1 MQPII
6 SQDNN
11 MEKKA
16 QLLKERKLLTVI
28 ENLSK
33 ILVTDSGADTTL
45 QQALDYLI
53 SNLAVVDAAI
63 VWRYEPSTS
72 RLITMASSG
81 IDIKTL
87 QQARLNP
94 STGIIGR
101 VFQSGKGES
110 FTIDK
115 AIAAGADNIKIDLGV
130 KIPGLVFPTVA
141 ACIPLN
147 ADSVRYGVLLFLSLR
162 HGAAFTQKDILFF
175 QIAAYLLTL
184 YMKLH
189 AMGKA
194 IKEMDVI
201 GNDEQYKAGIVS
213 TLAHEM
219 RTPLTSIKGFS
230 TALLMKEVIY
240 SSEKQR
246 KFLEIIDRE
255 CDILENLITDHLE
268 SSTIDAGMMKIAL
281 QPVRLPRLA
290 EIAADDVGRRFPKH
304 SLLVDFA
311 DDFPLVDADPERIL
325 QVFRQLLDNAAKYS
339 PGGGLIVLQGM
350 ISVDE
355 AIISVSDEGVGIAP
369 EDLNHLFDRFF
380 RAGANSGAQIT
391 GTGLGL
397 PISRAI
403 IEAHEGRIWAES
415 QLGQGSKFCI
425 SLPLK
430 GPSQDLAD

>member
-1 MQPII
+1 MQPGI

-16 QLLKERKLLTVI
+16 RLLKESKLLTVV

-33 ILVTDSGADTTL
+33 ILMTDCGAETTL
-45 QQALDYLI
+45 QRALDYLI
-53 SNLAVVDAAI
+53 SNLAAVDVAI
-63 VWRYEPSTS
+63 VWKYEPSTS
-72 RLITMASSG
+72 RLITIASSG
-81 IDIKTL
+81 IDIRTL
-87 QQARLNP
+87 QQVRLNP

-101 VFQSGKGES
+101 VFQSGKSES
-110 FTIDK
+110 FTIDQ
-115 AIAAGADNIKIDLGV
+115 AIAADADNIKKALGV
-130 KIPGLVFPTVA
+130 KIPGMASPAAA
-141 ACIPLN
+141 ACMPLN
-147 ADSVRYGVLLFLSLR
+147 ADSVKFGVLLFLSLR

-175 QIAAYLLTL
+175 QIAAYLLIL
-184 YMKLH
+184 YMKLD
-189 AMGKA
+189 AMGKT

-201 GNDEQYKAGIVS
+201 GNNEQYKAGIVS

-230 TALLMKEVIY
+230 TALLMKEVVY
-240 SSEKQR
+240 SSKKQR
-246 KFLEIIDRE
+246 EFLEIIDRE

-268 SSTIDAGMMKIAL
+268 SSIIDAGMMKIDL
-281 QPVRLPRLA
+281 QPVRLFRLA
-290 EIAADDVGRRFPKH
+290 ETAADDVGRRFPKH

-311 DDFPLVDADPERIL
+311 EDFPLIDADPERIL

-350 ISVDE
+350 ISIDE

-380 RAGANSGAQIT
+380 RARANSEAQIT

-403 IEAHEGRIWAES
+403 IEAHGGRIWAES